1 MEDLNNNRPFDFY
14 LDKEKVVKDK
24 DGNFHKEKEPSKNL
38 TEEEKKQVVIK
49 AEPSTAPI
57 GISNVASG
65 LGLPAP
71 ETKEDAKK
79 EAEKKTLS

>member
-1 MEDLNNNRPFDFY
+1 MEIST
-14 LDKEKVVKDK
+14 KQT
-24 DGNFHKEKEPSKNL
+24 NL
-38 TEEEKKQVVIK
+38 PENLSADDMKKVVIK

-71 ETKEDAKK
+71 EKDEEEKK
-79 EAEKKTLS
+79 KGTAKKTLS